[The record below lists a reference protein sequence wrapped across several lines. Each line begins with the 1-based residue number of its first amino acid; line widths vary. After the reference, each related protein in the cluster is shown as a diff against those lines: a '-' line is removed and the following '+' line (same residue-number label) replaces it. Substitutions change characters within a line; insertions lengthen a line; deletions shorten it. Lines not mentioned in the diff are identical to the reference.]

1 MRCVYFA
8 IICKLMR
15 ETLIL
20 YICVCKYLNNL
31 CKHTRKTGMLLL
43 EWGWLG
49 DNRNKKTYFLMY
61 TCFYLLN
68 FIPGIC
74 IT

>member
-31 CKHTRKTGMLLL
+31 CKDRQKTGMLAS
-43 EWGWLG
+43 GMG
-49 DNRNKKTYFLMY
+49 MARGQQK
-61 TCFYLLN
+61 
-68 FIPGIC
+68 
-74 IT
+74 